1 MAVGV
6 LAIDKLKMDEAF
18 ASNMHSPFNQ
28 CWTIRMDKELMVVDD
43 DTLKYSH
50 FSNDINEEQKA
61 LMVINNNNKEIVLL
75 SIDNKLISG
84 LQGGI
89 ADCALFDDIQ
99 FRFVEFKTNALG
111 NSEKAVRDTF
121 DKATS
126 QLVATYQLFTD
137 RLNEVD
143 IQFSDAVTISCHIVV
158 SHSFPK
164 SKAVKQ
170 EYQLAFADEYCME
183 LSFSEKTYW

>member
-18 ASNMHSPFNQ
+18 ASNIHSPFNE

-43 DTLKYSH
+43 DVLKYSH
-50 FSNDINEEQKA
+50 FSDNINEEQKA
-61 LMVINNNNKEIVLL
+61 LMVINNNYKVIILL

-84 LQGGI
+84 LEGGI
-89 ADCALFDDIQ
+89 ADCAIFDDEQ

>member
-18 ASNMHSPFNQ
+18 ASNTHSPFNE
-28 CWTIRMDKELMVVDD
+28 CWTVRMDKELMVVDD
-43 DTLKYSH
+43 DVLKYSQ
-50 FSNDINEEQKA
+50 FSNNINEEQKA

-75 SIDNKLISG
+75 SIDNKLIAG
-84 LQGGI
+84 HIGGI
-89 ADCALFDDIQ
+89 ADCALFDDEQ
-99 FRFVEFKTNALG
+99 FRFIEFKTNALG

-126 QLVATYQLFTD
+126 QLIATYQLFTD

-143 IQFSDAVTISCHIVV
+143 IQFNDAVAISCHIVV

-170 EYQLAFADEYCME
+170 EYQLAFADENCME
-183 LSFSEKTYW
+183 LNFSEKTYW

>member
-1 MAVGV
+1 M
-6 LAIDKLKMDEAF
+6 
-18 ASNMHSPFNQ
+18 
-28 CWTIRMDKELMVVDD
+28 
-43 DTLKYSH
+43 
-50 FSNDINEEQKA
+50 
-61 LMVINNNNKEIVLL
+61 
-75 SIDNKLISG
+75 
-84 LQGGI
+84 
-89 ADCALFDDIQ
+89 
-99 FRFVEFKTNALG
+99 G

-121 DKATS
+121 DKVTS

-143 IQFSDAVTISCHIVV
+143 IQFNDAVTISCHIVV

-183 LSFSEKTYW
+183 LNFSEKTYW

>member
-18 ASNMHSPFNQ
+18 ASNIHSPFNQ

-43 DTLKYSH
+43 DVLKYSH
-50 FSNDINEEQKA
+50 FSDNINEEQKA
-61 LMVINNNNKEIVLL
+61 LMVINNNYKVIILL

-84 LQGGI
+84 LEGGI
-89 ADCALFDDIQ
+89 ADCAIFDDEQ

-183 LSFSEKTYW
+183 LSFSEKVYW

>member
-6 LAIDKLKMDEAF
+6 IAIDKLKMDEAF
-18 ASNMHSPFNQ
+18 AANIHSPFNG

-43 DTLKYSH
+43 DVLKYSH
-50 FSNDINEEQKA
+50 YSDDINEEQKA

-75 SIDNKLISG
+75 SIDNKLIAAHP
-84 LQGGI
+84 GGI
-89 ADCALFDDIQ
+89 ADCALFDDEQ

-126 QLVATYQLFTD
+126 QLIATYQLFTD

-183 LSFSEKTYW
+183 LNFSEKTYW

>member
-18 ASNMHSPFNQ
+18 ASNIHSPFNE

-61 LMVINNNNKEIVLL
+61 LMVINNNYKVIILL

-84 LQGGI
+84 LEGGI
-89 ADCALFDDIQ
+89 ADCAIFDDEQ

-126 QLVATYQLFTD
+126 QLIATYQLFTN
-137 RLNEVD
+137 RLDDVG
-143 IQFSDAVTISCHIVV
+143 IQFNDAVTISCHIVV

-170 EYQLAFADEYCME
+170 EYQLAFADEHCME
-183 LSFSEKTYW
+183 LNFSEKVYW